1 MSRAISTLSIFG
13 QVDEQILDE
22 DCQKKSENIYGVT
35 KHLSELIVREEVSA
49 VKKFTIR
56 LPVVLGYSA
65 HRAWIPEAVRKLKKN
80 ETVHIF
86 NSDNKYNSLT
96 TDFQLTN
103 FTSNLFSHSEN
114 YNSMDVNIGSSQAIK
129 IIEIVQLLRS
139 ELNSKSELIET
150 ESDSGTYLIN
160 NKKAESI
167 GYSPPPVIDALH
179 YYVNS
184 LKNNNI

>member
-1 MSRAISTLSIFG
+1 
-13 QVDEQILDE
+13 
-22 DCQKKSENIYGVT
+22 
-35 KHLSELIVREEVSA
+35 
-49 VKKFTIR
+49 
-56 LPVVLGYSA
+56 
-65 HRAWIPEAVRKLKKN
+65 
-80 ETVHIF
+80 
-86 NSDNKYNSLT
+86 
-96 TDFQLTN
+96 
-103 FTSNLFSHSEN
+103 
-114 YNSMDVNIGSSQAIK
+114 MDVNIGSSQAIK